1 MEPQTRSLL
10 RRLPGRRLPKYRR
23 TAESFVALS
32 HRRITDRSLAIIS
45 YLSGYNF
52 LPSSLLVRLV
62 EGNRDITYRH
72 LQMLYH
78 RKLVNRFSFVNAL
91 NPGEFHYYLDN
102 TAALDLLV
110 DEDWAEPNDLDYD
123 GARRNREKNYSAIHE
138 QVDELQGRLLFLKHE
153 ADISRFHAMLELGC
167 RQSGGKID
175 LADWRQGPELWRS
188 VVVPKVKF
196 DNQTDLWGEQKDA
209 EKLPHRPDGFFTLR
223 FADRPEGER
232 EAHFFYER
240 DRKTTTDRKRI
251 VRKLRSH
258 FHYVVKQRQHEADY
272 GIKRVRAVLVETVDD
287 DWAMHL
293 REVSAHPLVSGRQAS
308 PLFWFTTSRL
318 FEFGPNKDEVERY
331 AKRKD
336 FFLSHPEII
345 FHPLWATPVDNS
357 LYSLLD

>member
-1 MEPQTRSLL
+1 M

-52 LPSSLLVRLV
+52 LPSSLLVRLI

-110 DEDWAEPNDLDYD
+110 EEGWAEPNDLDYD

-138 QVDELQGRLLFLKHE
+138 QVDEQQGRLLFLKHE

-167 RQSGGKID
+167 RQSGGKIE

-188 VVVPKVKF
+188 VVVPMVKF
-196 DNQTDLWGEQKDA
+196 DNQTDLWGEQKEAD
-209 EKLPHRPDGFFTLR
+209 KLPHRPDAFFSLR
-223 FADRPEGER
+223 FADRLEGER

-258 FHYVVKQRQHEADY
+258 FHYVVKQRLHEADY

-287 DWAMHL
+287 EWAMRL
-293 REVSAHPLVSGRQAS
+293 REVSAHPLVSGTKPS

-318 FEFGPNKDEVERY
+318 FEFGPNKDEAERY

-345 FHPLWATPVDNS
+345 FHSLWATPVDDA

>member
-1 MEPQTRSLL
+1 MQK
-10 RRLPGRRLPKYRR
+10 RLPKYRR
-23 TAESFVALS
+23 TEESFQLLAN
-32 HRRITDRSLAIIS
+32 RQITDRSLEIIS
-45 YLSGYNF
+45 FLSFYHI

-62 EGNRDITYRH
+62 EGNEDITYRH

-78 RKLVNRFSFVNAL
+78 RQLINRFSFVNAL

-102 TAALDLLV
+102 TAALELLV
-110 DEDWAEPNDLDYD
+110 EHGWAEPNELDYD
-123 GARRNREKNYSAIHE
+123 SVRRNREKDYAAIHE
-138 QVDELQGRLLFLKHE
+138 QVDEKQGRLLFLKHE

-167 RQSGGKID
+167 RQSKGEVE
-175 LADWRQGPELWRS
+175 LMDWRQGPELWHS
-188 VVVPKVKF
+188 VAVPKVRY
-196 DNQTDLWGEQKDA
+196 DQQTDLWGEQKNT
-209 EKLPHRPDGFFTLR
+209 EKLPHRPDAFFTLR
-223 FADRPEGER
+223 CADKPEGEQ

-258 FHYVVKQRQHEADY
+258 FHYVVKQRLHEAEY

-293 REVSAHPLVSGRQAS
+293 REVSAHPLVSGTKPS

-318 FEFGPNKDEVERY
+318 FEFGPNKDEAEQY

-345 FHPLWATPVDNS
+345 FHSLWATPVDDS